1 MTASPSAEPTGPPP
15 PAHPHAVFRAQQ
27 GKVIGG
33 VAAGL
38 GRRLGIDPVLL
49 RIAFV
54 VFSVAGGWGAIL
66 YLGLWIALP
75 AEGSGESIAQSAAR
89 NRQDLSQVVAVGC
102 LTLGGLLLIRQIG
115 PWFDDRLVWPVVLSS
130 VGLAVIWR
138 QAGEEDRA
146 ALVRVAGQV
155 GPGDVGARRMALARA
170 IVGVVLV
177 MTGVGTFLAANNTFD
192 ATRDA
197 LLGTAVIGAG
207 LAVVFGPWW
216 WRLGKDLARERGDRI
231 RADERAEVAA
241 HLHDSVLQTLALIQ
255 RSADDPRSV
264 TALAR
269 QQEREL
275 RSWLYKPSSS
285 STAVGSRFAAAVEA
299 VGDEVERLHG
309 VPVEVVTV
317 GDLDV
322 DDRVGA
328 VVAAT
333 REAVINAAKWSGAS
347 EVAVFAEVEP
357 RCVSVFVRDRGA
369 GFDPAQVASDRHGI
383 RESIVGRMQR
393 HGGAAAIR
401 SEPGEG
407 TEVELTLPLEDR

>member
-1 MTASPSAEPTGPPP
+1 M
-15 PAHPHAVFRAQQ
+15 FRANE

-38 GRRLGIDPVLL
+38 GRRFGIDPVLL

-75 AEGSGESIAQSAAR
+75 AEGSGESIAQSAVR

-146 ALVRVAGQV
+146 ALVRVTGQV

-170 IVGVVLV
+170 VVGVVLV

-197 LLGTAVIGAG
+197 LLGTAVIAAG
-207 LAVVFGPWW
+207 LALVFGPWW
-216 WRLGKDLARERGDRI
+216 WRLGKDLARERRDRI

-255 RSADDPRSV
+255 RSADDARSV

-275 RSWLYKPSSS
+275 RSWLYRPAQSP
-285 STAVGSRFAAAVEA
+285 APPGSRFAAAVEA

-328 VVAAT
+328 VIAAT
-333 REAVINAAKWSGAS
+333 REAVVNAAKWSGAT

-357 RCVSVFVRDRGA
+357 GCVSVFVRDRGV
-369 GFDPAQVASDRHGI
+369 GFDPGQVATDRHGI

-393 HGGAAAIR
+393 HGGSAAVR

-407 TEVELTLPLEDR
+407 TEVELTLPMEDR